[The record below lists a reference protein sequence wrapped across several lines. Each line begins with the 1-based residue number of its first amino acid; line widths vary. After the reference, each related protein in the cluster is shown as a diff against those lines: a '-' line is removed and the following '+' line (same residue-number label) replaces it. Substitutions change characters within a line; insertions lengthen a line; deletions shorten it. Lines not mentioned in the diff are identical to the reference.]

1 MEDNRKSLKIKED
14 KIGVIR
20 VADDV
25 VSIIAGLAATE
36 VDGVSSM
43 AGNVTN
49 EIVAKTGIKNL
60 SKGVH
65 VDVMDGIV
73 TVDLN
78 LIIKYGYAIPEVS
91 GNVQERVRTAI
102 ETMTGL
108 EVGTINVRIASVD
121 MENHK

>member
-14 KIGVIR
+14 ATGAIR

-25 VSIIAGLAATE
+25 VAIIAGLAATE
-36 VDGVSSM
+36 VEGVSSM
-43 AGNVTN
+43 AGNITN

-60 SKGVH
+60 AKGVR
-65 VDVMDGIV
+65 VEVMDGIV

-78 LIIKYGYAIPEVS
+78 LNIKYGYAIPEVS
-91 GNVQERVRTAI
+91 GNVQERVHTAI

-121 MENHK
+121 MADNK

>member
-14 KIGVIR
+14 KIGEVR

-36 VDGVSSM
+36 VEGVASM
-43 AGNVTN
+43 TGNITN
-49 EIVAKTGIKNL
+49 EIVVKTGIKSL

-73 TVDLN
+73 TVDLDLN
-78 LIIKYGYAIPEVS
+78 IKYGYAIPEVS

-121 MENHK
+121 MGNNK

>member
-14 KIGVIR
+14 KIGEIR

-36 VDGVSSM
+36 VEGVSSM
-43 AGNVTN
+43 AGNITN

-73 TVDLN
+73 TVELDLN
-78 LIIKYGYAIPEVS
+78 IKYGYAIPEVS

-121 MENHK
+121 MGNNK

>member
-36 VDGVSSM
+36 VEGVGSM
-43 AGNVTN
+43 AGNITN

-78 LIIKYGYAIPEVS
+78 LNIKYGYAIPEVS
-91 GNVQERVRTAI
+91 KNVQERVGSAI

-121 MENHK
+121 MGANK